1 MNVVKTQKYILV
13 PTDHSLQEE
22 KKVHTKKHQGDH
34 SKQKRKKK
42 IFEV

>member
-22 KKVHTKKHQGDH
+22 KKVHTKNITEIIQN
-34 SKQKRKKK
+34 RKGKK
-42 IFEV
+42 NL